1 MQHLKKIFST
11 HSAFKSNN
19 MTARMDKEDTWTFQ
33 KIKWIPL
40 HSIGS
45 REPEQPY

>member
-1 MQHLKKIFST
+1 MQHLKKNFNT
-11 HSAFKSNN
+11 HNAFKSNN
-19 MTARMDKEDTWTFQ
+19 MTARMDKEDTQTFQ

-45 REPEQPY
+45 RELEQPY